1 MNSMS
6 WCRVVLMI
14 SWWVRASR
22 WTFLYCVALLFLGW
36 ISQAAATQQRK
47 ETEEVGGNSFSKQ
60 NAPLSGLEIVGTVR
74 AGSPG
79 GRGRRGELVVVVVVV
94 LDGGGRRR
102 LRRGPARREEPLV
115 VVRGGRS
122 LVERDPVRP
131 GWPRGRGTTAGVGR
145 TGRRGAFSRRRGSST
160 AGRWLFVAPE
170 RATQAQQRSVLRF
183 SQGSKA
189 SLRTR

>member
-1 MNSMS
+1 M
-6 WCRVVLMI
+6 
-14 SWWVRASR
+14 
-22 WTFLYCVALLFLGW
+22 
-36 ISQAAATQQRK
+36 
-47 ETEEVGGNSFSKQ
+47 GGNSFSKQ

-160 AGRWLFVAPE
+160 ARRWLFVAPE

-183 SQGSKA
+183 SRVLRLAYGLGS
-189 SLRTR
+189 RCY